1 MKRCILEGTRI
12 WQGDPEAKDTYVD
25 FKGSFR
31 TEGTGRVFLR
41 ISADSNYTVWV
52 NGQVAGFSGCADYP
66 DFRRFDRIAPDESD
80 HVRQPPTVF
89 CFLTFTKERISF

>member
-12 WQGDPEAKDTYVD
+12 WQGDPAAKDTYVA

-52 NGQVAGFSGCADYP
+52 NGQVAGFSGCAAP
-66 DFRRFDRIAPDESD
+66 PHFRRLDRI
-80 HVRQPPTVF
+80 
-89 CFLTFTKERISF
+89 

>member
-41 ISADSNYTVWV
+41 ISADSNYTVLKLAAKSTNLPSAV
-52 NGQVAGFSGCADYP
+52 
-66 DFRRFDRIAPDESD
+66 
-80 HVRQPPTVF
+80 
-89 CFLTFTKERISF
+89 LTGSN